1 MASVWVE
8 LKRRNVVR
16 VAVAYIIVS
25 WLLLQASDVLVPL
38 LTLPEWVGKL
48 VFFLLVIGFPL
59 SLVFAWA
66 YEFTAEGLKKEKD
79 IDRSESITHITGRKL
94 DFVIIAV
101 LALALV
107 VFAVERFVWQ
117 PSRVPA
123 SSGTTEI
130 VATEFSH
137 SIAVL
142 PFINMSD
149 DPGNEFFSDG
159 LSEEILNLLARTPE
173 LKVIARTSSFAFKGK
188 NEDIRVIGEALG
200 VRTVLEGS
208 VRKAGER
215 VRITAQLI
223 DVVDGSHIWS
233 DTYDRTMTDIFEVQD
248 DVADAIFDALQ
259 LHVGARPTRGR
270 PTDSTDAYSLFLK
283 ARAIMNAR
291 ESWRSAEAIL
301 LEAVE
306 LDPGFAE
313 AYELLGFVYWNQ
325 AGTLITAAAG
335 QRLTA
340 DTAAKALAID
350 PDLVFARALF
360 QSANIDDYSLIGE
373 IQAVENAAR
382 EAPSNTALLD
392 TLVYD
397 LVYGGYLEQALAY
410 AERYVDLDPLSA
422 NAHFRVAYSLI
433 SLDRMDEALAALELV
448 AQFGGAGPRQHY
460 AAEKFLIFND
470 DSAITQLEAAGDRPL
485 VAWPVLRELVAG
497 ARDLATGQAYLDRRI
512 PEILAGTD
520 AHDRYLVQ
528 LILTKLYLHLGFL
541 DRYFELILDSGLTA
555 TEYTDADDWI
565 ITGTVFRQTGFT
577 AHPRYLEVAE
587 LTGII
592 DAWEQRGPPDFCE
605 KIAGK
610 WICE

>member
-16 VAVAYIIVS
+16 VAVAYIVVS

-59 SLVFAWA
+59 ALVFAWA
-66 YEFTAEGLKKEKD
+66 FELTAEGLKKEKD
-79 IDRSESITHITGRKL
+79 IDRSKSITHITGRKL

-107 VFAVERFVWQ
+107 VFVVERFVWQ

-159 LSEEILNLLARTPE
+159 LSEEILNLLAKIPE

-223 DVVDGSHIWS
+223 DVADGSHIWS
-233 DTYDRTMTDIFEVQD
+233 DNYDRTMTDIFEVQD

-259 LHVGARPTRGR
+259 LHVSARPTRGR
-270 PTDSTDAYSLFLK
+270 PTDNTKAYSLFLK
-283 ARAIMNAR
+283 AREVMNGR
-291 ESWRSAEAIL
+291 ESPRSAEAFL
-301 LEAVE
+301 LEAIE
-306 LDPGFAE
+306 LDAGFAE
-313 AYELLGFVYWNQ
+313 AYELLGFVYWYQ
-325 AGTLITAAAG
+325 TGTSVTAAAG
-335 QRLTA
+335 QRQAA
-340 DTAAKALAID
+340 DAAAAALAID

-360 QSANIDDYSLIGE
+360 QSVDDYSFIGE
-373 IQAVENAAR
+373 IQALENAAR
-382 EAPSNTALLD
+382 EAPSNIELLD
-392 TLVYD
+392 FLVYD
-397 LVYGGYLEQALAY
+397 LAYGGYLEEALAY

-422 NAHFRVAYSLI
+422 RAHFRRAYSLI

-448 AQFGGAGPRQHY
+448 AQLGGAGPKRQN
-460 AAEKFLIFND
+460 ASEKFLLFND
-470 DSAITQLEAAGDRPL
+470 DSAITELEAAGDRPL
-485 VAWPVLRELVAG
+485 VAWPVFRELVAG
-497 ARDLATGQAYLDRRI
+497 ARDPATGQAYLDRRI

-528 LILTKLYLHLGFL
+528 LNLTNLYLQLGFL
-541 DRYFELILDSGLTA
+541 DRYFELILDRDLTSTA
-555 TEYTDADDWI
+555 YTDADDWI
-565 ITGTVFRQTGFT
+565 FSGTIYRQTGFT

-592 DAWEQRGPPDFCE
+592 EVWDQRGPPDFCE

-610 WICE
+610 WTCE

>member
-16 VAVAYIIVS
+16 VAVAYIVVS

-59 SLVFAWA
+59 ALLFAWA
-66 YEFTAEGLKKEKD
+66 YELTAEGLKKEKD
-79 IDRSESITHITGRKL
+79 IERSESITHITGRKL

-107 VFAVERFVWQ
+107 FFAVERFVWQ

-130 VATEFSH
+130 VATEFRH

-149 DPGNEFFSDG
+149 DPGNEYFSDG
-159 LSEEILNLLARTPE
+159 LSEEILNLLARVPE

-188 NEDIRVIGEALG
+188 NEDIRVIGAALG
-200 VRTVLEGS
+200 ARTVLEGS
-208 VRKAGER
+208 VRKAGDR

-223 DVVDGSHIWS
+223 DVADGSHIWS

-270 PTDSTDAYSLFLK
+270 PTDNTEAYSLFLK
-283 ARAIMNAR
+283 ARAIMNEK
-291 ESWRSAEAIL
+291 ESLRSAEAIL
-301 LEAVE
+301 LDAVK
-306 LDPGFAE
+306 LDPGFAD
-313 AYELLGFVYWNQ
+313 AYELLAYVYWWQ
-325 AGTLITAAAG
+325 TGTLVTAAAA
-335 QRLTA
+335 QRQAA
-340 DTAAKALAID
+340 DAAAEALAIN
-350 PDLVFARALF
+350 PDLVFAQALF
-360 QSANIDDYSLIGE
+360 QSMNNYSFIGE
-373 IQAVENAAR
+373 IRALESAAR
-382 EAPSNTALLD
+382 EAPSNTELLD
-392 TLVYD
+392 MLVYD
-397 LVYGGYLEQALAY
+397 LAYGGYLEEAHAY
-410 AERYVDLDPLSA
+410 AERMVELDPLSA
-422 NAHFRVAYSLI
+422 DAHFRLADTLV
-433 SLDRMDEALAALELV
+433 SLDRMDEALASLELV
-448 AQFGGAGPRQHY
+448 AQFGGAGPKRRI
-460 AAEKFLIFND
+460 ANVKFLVFND
-470 DSAITQLEAAGDRPL
+470 DSAITELEAAGDRPL
-485 VAWPVLRELVAG
+485 VAWPVYRELVAG
-497 ARDLATGQAYLDRRI
+497 ARDPATGQAYLDRRI

-520 AHDRYLVQ
+520 AHDRYSVQ
-528 LILTKLYLHLGFL
+528 IWLTKLYLRLGFL

-555 TEYTDADDWI
+555 TAYHDAGDWI
-565 ITGTVFRQTGFT
+565 FDGTISRRTGFT

-587 LTGII
+587 LTGIM
-592 DAWEQRGPPDFCE
+592 DVWEQRGPPDFCE

-610 WICE
+610 WTCE